1 MVGLERLPST
11 SDTCVCR
18 PISRMYGR
26 THRREISLN
35 VDHDKSL
42 IYVPVAPMDGR
53 HLARGAQSQRTVIWT
68 SRNALFTAQKAVHR
82 IQAMVN
88 ELSGTICQ
96 MLEENERQGV
106 ELTKLQGDLQSYGAT
121 VGKVTRRL
129 GR

>member
-1 MVGLERLPST
+1 
-11 SDTCVCR
+11 
-18 PISRMYGR
+18 
-26 THRREISLN
+26 
-35 VDHDKSL
+35 
-42 IYVPVAPMDGR
+42 MDGR